1 MEFRKL
7 KEIYIKKEKQ
17 RFSGS
22 RGLEPPKRIYQSPKK
37 EVSKRKIMK
46 YKNYGQKSYFNR
58 GI

>member
-7 KEIYIKKEKQ
+7 KKIYIKKEKR

-22 RGLEPPKRIYQSPKK
+22 GGLEPPKRIYQSPKK
-37 EVSKRKIMK
+37 EVSEQKIMK
-46 YKNYGQKSYFNR
+46 YKNRGQKSYFNR